1 MIREGGILKGQR
13 VFGFV
18 DHKDSLQQRDTA
30 LVAVPSAQQCD
41 GVRLC
46 PNRTSFT
53 RRDRELDP
61 AHMVLTSV
69 HTKAHT
75 GTLQTLMISVTKRAS
90 VSGRD
95 NAVC

>member
-1 MIREGGILKGQR
+1 MHLGIIRLYQSRQTLSVKGQR
-13 VFGFV
+13 VV
-18 DHKDSLQQRDTA
+18 LWTIKTLLQQRDTA
-30 LVAVPSAQQCD
+30 FVAVPSAQQCD
-41 GVRLC
+41 RVWLC

-75 GTLQTLMISVTKRAS
+75 GTCRP
-90 VSGRD
+90 
-95 NAVC
+95 